1 MAICGIYARTSI
13 ETEGTSI
20 EQQIE
25 LGIKFCKAND
35 FEFQVYQDAGKSGY
49 KMEDEN
55 DPFKNRAGLQKLI
68 EDVEKKTTDKI
79 WVFEHSRLSRN
90 QYAWY
95 VLRRIFE
102 RNKVEIYENGKLFQ
116 LDDPQSQMI
125 QGILAQ
131 VSQYERHLIVRRTTR
146 GIHDRINTGRRSYIS
161 VYGYRQ
167 LGKTDK
173 FMAWEP
179 VRSEIENIK
188 FAFESFLDGNSIN
201 SIVKKL
207 HSDMTEI
214 KLKAMHRNYRNI
226 LFRFDYTGFSLTTEG
241 AELCNRYKKLEID
254 SLDFLN
260 KLENGKPKYYVPS
273 INYPV
278 KIVSVENWIT
288 SVEKLLDNRKAAK
301 NKRVAKSD
309 IFSGIIR
316 CPYCGLYYYPRNDH
330 GNTYRYYSHIPSR
343 KCLQKPK
350 SSRRE
355 RINSLVDVFYF
366 YYYLVYEDTNEFL
379 KESQTIAN
387 LNIAKVRD
395 RLSLVQSE
403 NRKVEK
409 QISNLQ
415 SVYEDSTDKDLWKLT
430 LTKEAEL
437 KMRLDSNSETVAKL
451 KSELS
456 RLEAEFKK
464 NLKLLTYESVKNLII
479 GYFEKLGTEDKRKA
493 LLKIIKECVLF
504 KNYLLINTGKMLFIF
519 DIRENYELQE
529 AVYEDFKNDAYFKS
543 QFINREDS
551 KEKYKLYLWTLL
563 TSDVCS
569 MYNMKNP
576 EDEKI
581 VKDKL
586 EAKEIDYKLSGI
598 NSVFCFT
605 EL

>member
-1 MAICGIYARTSI
+1 MGICGIYARTSI

-35 FEFQVYQDAGKSGY
+35 FEFQVYQDVGKSGY
-49 KMEDEN
+49 KIEDEN

-90 QYAWY
+90 QYAWF

-125 QGILAQ
+125 QGILTQ

-146 GIHDRINTGRRSYIS
+146 GIHDRINTGRRSYVS

-167 LGKTDK
+167 IGKADK
-173 FMAWEP
+173 FMVWEP
-179 VRSEIENIK
+179 VQSEIENIK
-188 FAFESFLDGNSIN
+188 YAFESFLGGESIN
-201 SIVKKL
+201 GIVKKL
-207 HSDMTEI
+207 HSDMSEI
-214 KLKAMHRNYRNI
+214 KLKAMHKNYRNI

-241 AELCNRYKKLEID
+241 SELCNKYKNLEID
-254 SLDFLN
+254 SLSFLN
-260 KLENGKPKYYVPS
+260 ELENGKPKYYVPS
-273 INYPV
+273 INYTV
-278 KIVSVENWIT
+278 KIVSVENWAIC
-288 SVEKLLDNRKAAK
+288 VEKLLDNKKVAK
-301 NKRVAKSD
+301 NKRAAKSD

-316 CPYCGLYYYPRNDH
+316 CPYCGLYYYSHNDH
-330 GNTYRYYSHIPSR
+330 RNTYEYYTHIPAK
-343 KCLQKPK
+343 KCLQRPK
-350 SSRRE
+350 SARRE
-355 RINSLVDVFYF
+355 KINGLVDVFYF

-379 KESQTIAN
+379 KESRTIAN
-387 LNIAKVRD
+387 LNIAKVKD
-395 RLSLVQSE
+395 RLSSIQGE
-403 NRKVEK
+403 NRKLEK
-409 QISNLQ
+409 QIGNLQ

-437 KMRLDSNSETVAKL
+437 KTKLGGNNESILKL
-451 KSELS
+451 KSELVQ
-456 RLEAEFKK
+456 LEAEFKK
-464 NLKLLTYESVKNLII
+464 NLKLLTYEGVKNLII
-479 GYFEKLGTEDKRKA
+479 DYFEKLGIEEKRKA

-519 DIRENYELQE
+519 DIRENYELQKEMYE
-529 AVYEDFKNDAYFKS
+529 AFKNDAYFKS
-543 QFINREDS
+543 QFINRDDS
-551 KEKYKLYLWTLL
+551 QEKYKLYLWTLL

-586 EAKEIDYKLSGI
+586 EKPEPILF
-598 NSVFCFT
+598 SV
-605 EL
+605 

>member
-13 ETEGTSI
+13 ETDGTSI

-35 FEFQVYQDAGKSGY
+35 FEFQVYQDVGKSGY
-49 KMEDEN
+49 KIEDEN

-90 QYAWY
+90 QYAWF

-125 QGILAQ
+125 QGILTQ

-146 GIHDRINTGRRSYIS
+146 GIHDRINTGRRSYVS

-167 LGKTDK
+167 VGKADK
-173 FMAWEP
+173 FMVWEP
-179 VRSEIENIK
+179 VQSEIENIK
-188 FAFESFLDGNSIN
+188 YAFESFLGGESIN
-201 SIVKKL
+201 GIVKKL
-207 HSDMTEI
+207 HNELTEMQ
-214 KLKAMHRNYRNI
+214 LKAKHRSYRNI

-241 AELCNRYKKLEID
+241 SEMFHKYKNMEID

-260 KLENGKPKYYVPS
+260 ELENGKPKYYVPS
-273 INYPV
+273 INYTV
-278 KIVSVENWIT
+278 KIVSVENWAIC
-288 SVEKLLDNRKAAK
+288 VEKLLDNKKVAK
-301 NKRVAKSD
+301 NKRTAKSD

-316 CPYCGLYYYPRNDH
+316 CPYCGLYYYSHNDH
-330 GNTYRYYSHIPSR
+330 RNTYEYYTHIPAK
-343 KCLQKPK
+343 KCLQRPK
-350 SSRRE
+350 SARRE
-355 RINSLVDVFYF
+355 KINGLVDVFYF

-379 KESQTIAN
+379 KESRTIAN
-387 LNIAKVRD
+387 LNIAKVKD
-395 RLSLVQSE
+395 RLSSIQGE
-403 NRKVEK
+403 NRKLEK
-409 QISNLQ
+409 QIGNLQ

-437 KMRLDSNSETVAKL
+437 KTKLGGNNESILKL
-451 KSELS
+451 KSELVQ
-456 RLEAEFKK
+456 LEAEFKK
-464 NLKLLTYESVKNLII
+464 NLKLLTYEGVKNLII
-479 GYFEKLGTEDKRKA
+479 DYFEKLGIEEKRKA

-519 DIRENYELQE
+519 DIRENYELQKEMYE
-529 AVYEDFKNDAYFKS
+529 AFKNDAYFKS
-543 QFINREDS
+543 QFINRDDS
-551 KEKYKLYLWTLL
+551 QEKYRLYLWTLL

-586 EAKEIDYKLSGI
+586 EKPEPILF
-598 NSVFCFT
+598 SV
-605 EL
+605 